1 MININGY
8 EIQLILN
15 DYEYSVTDIVIDSI
29 VIYESVQL
37 SLPTVVITG
46 EVPEVKSVQF
56 LTSDNIRGK
65 LIITRILNN
74 QDTQI
79 VNIPIRMYKPT
90 GVSNL
95 QNNKLKLEFNYDWDF
110 AYDASIRA
118 FTGTSSSVFRTLGLL
133 QGCTTTMI
141 SNSSDPMTWINY
153 NQRGLA
159 FLDSVCDA
167 AWNSRSSCYQWG
179 IRADNTLIFRDISR
193 KNKGLLEKEIYL
205 IKGDRNIVTSYA
217 INSNIMTFNRS
228 YGYGRTAVQYDYEK
242 NTLTPLSTILLNPE
256 GQLPTISRNVSQGSF
271 RVPANYGN
279 THEHYQQALLQNKRI
294 KSTYNNTV
302 IIGFLNDNTNVQLL
316 DDIVVVNNSDN
327 FSVLNKMRGIVSKRM
342 MVLAEN
348 SMRYTIEVETN
359 AFNVGDL

>member
-1 MININGY
+1 MISINGY

-15 DYEYSVTDIVIDSI
+15 DYEYSVSDIIIESI

-46 EVPEVKSVQF
+46 EVPEVKSVLF

-65 LIITRILNN
+65 LIITRILNT

-79 VNIPIRMYKPT
+79 VNIPIRIYKPT

-110 AYDASIRA
+110 AYDASTKA
-118 FTGTSSSVFRTLGLL
+118 FTGTSSSVFRTVGLL

-141 SNSSDPMTWINY
+141 SDSADPMTWINY
-153 NQRGLA
+153 NQRGLS
-159 FLDSVCDA
+159 FLDSVCEA
-167 AWNSRSSCYQWG
+167 AWGSRSSCYQWG
-179 IRADNTLIFRDISR
+179 VRADNTMIFRDISR
-193 KNKGLLEKEIYL
+193 KNKSLLEKDIFL
-205 IKGDRNIVTSYA
+205 VKGDKNIVMNYA

-228 YGYGRTAVQYDYEK
+228 YGYGRTALQYDYAT
-242 NTLTPLSTILLNPE
+242 NTITPLDTILLNTE
-256 GQLPTISRNVSQGSF
+256 GQLPTISKNVSQGSF

-302 IIGFLNDNTNVQLL
+302 IMGFLNDNTDVQLL
-316 DDIVVVNNSDN
+316 DDVVVINNSDN
-327 FSVLNKMRGIVSKRM
+327 FSVLNKMRGVVSKRIM
-342 MVLAEN
+342 TLAEN